1 MNVVADALSRKLAQM
16 ACLIAEWRLLE
27 EIKDLDVNLWPIG
40 EKVLLPELI
49 QRIKD
54 HQRDDK
60 ALVEIFDKMDNK
72 PDFSIV
78 NGVLYFRDRF
88 CVPNIQEIKDEIL
101 KEAHHTRYTIHPG
114 STKMYRNLKIRF
126 WWVA

>member
-1 MNVVADALSRKLAQM
+1 MARLSAK
-16 ACLIAEWRLLE
+16 WRLLE
-27 EIKDLDVNLWPIG
+27 EIKDLDVNLWSIG
-40 EKVLLPELI
+40 EKVLLGSFKVQPQLI

-54 HQRDDK
+54 HQRGDK

-78 NGVLYFRDRF
+78 SGVLYFRGKLY
-88 CVPNIQEIKDEIL
+88 VPNIREIKDEIL

-114 STKMYRNLKIRF
+114 KHQDVSELESQILVDRHEK
-126 WWVA
+126 